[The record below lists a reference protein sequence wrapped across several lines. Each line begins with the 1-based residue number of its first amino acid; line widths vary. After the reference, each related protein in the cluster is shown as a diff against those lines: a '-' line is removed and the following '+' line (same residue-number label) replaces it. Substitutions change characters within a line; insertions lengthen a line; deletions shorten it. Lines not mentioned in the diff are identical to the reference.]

1 MKLLMIGCGAVGLSV
16 ASALFAAGEAPDLVA
31 RGETRRA
38 LAANGITRTG
48 ALGEAFVP
56 PERLRLYEEIT
67 QAPGGYDA
75 VLVTVKTTASA
86 AVAARLAACPSL
98 LAPGGRIVLLQN
110 GFGTERPFLPY
121 FKKEQFVQ
129 ATISIGFCRPAP
141 SVSEVTV
148 FSAPVRLG
156 SLYGGDTWVLP
167 LAEAVA
173 AGGIPCTA
181 ETEIGKSVWAK
192 MLYNC
197 TLNALG
203 AILGADYGML
213 ADSPDAVVL
222 MKQLIRET
230 FAVMRALGFST
241 YWPDAASYERVFFEK
256 ILPPTRA
263 HRPSTLQDVEARRK
277 TEIGTLNGAVA
288 EYGETHGVNVPCS
301 GMLTSLIRAKES
313 MYPAG

>member
-1 MKLLMIGCGAVGLSV
+1 MKLLLIGCGAVGLSV

-31 RGETRRA
+31 RGETRKA
-38 LAANGITRTG
+38 LETNGITRTG

-56 PERLRLYEEIT
+56 PERLRLYDEIRQT
-67 QAPGGYDA
+67 PGGYDA

-86 AVAARLAACPSL
+86 AVAARLAAHPAL
-98 LAPGGRIVLLQN
+98 LAPEGRIVLLQN
-110 GFGTERPFLPY
+110 GFGTERPFLPG
-121 FKKEQFVQ
+121 FEKERFVQ

-148 FSAPVRLG
+148 FSAPIRLG
-156 SLYGGDTWVLP
+156 SLYGGDAGIRP
-167 LAEAVA
+167 LAETIA
-173 AGGIPCTA
+173 AGGIPCLA
-181 ETEIGKSVWAK
+181 EAEIGKSVWAK

-203 AILGADYGML
+203 AVLGADYGML
-213 ADSPDAVVL
+213 ADSPDAVAL
-222 MKQLIRET
+222 MKQLIGET
-230 FAVMRALGFST
+230 FAVMQALGFST
-241 YWPDAASYERVFFEK
+241 YWPDAAAYERAFFEK

-277 TEIGTLNGAVA
+277 TEIDTLNGAVA
-288 EYGETHGVNVPCS
+288 EYGEVHGVDVPCS
-301 GMLTSLIRAKES
+301 RMLASLIRAKES